1 MIDYCEQFRPQ
12 FHFTPQKNWMN
23 DPNGLVYY
31 DGYYHL
37 FYQYYPDDIIWGPM
51 HWGHA
56 ISIDLINWKHKP
68 IALFPDKHGYIFSGS
83 TVVDINNSTEF
94 GSKKNPPLVAVFTYH
109 SINLERSGTNN
120 YQTQGI
126 AFSLDKGNTW
136 IKYANNPVIEN
147 TGIKDFRD
155 PKVFFHNE
163 TNQWVMA
170 LVAGDHVKFFNSSNL
185 KNWKYLSDFGKE
197 FGAHG
202 GVWECPDLFK
212 LKISNTNE
220 EKWVLLISI
229 NPGAPNGGS
238 GTQYFIGNF
247 DGKRFTV
254 EHEDIKWIDLGSDNY
269 AAITYN
275 NEPNNKRILMGWM
288 SNWLYGQKTPTKT
301 WRGAMTLP
309 RELSLTKENNTVFLR
324 NVLITSF
331 DKQIRQI
338 LEKDYIYLKEGF
350 KLEHTNFNQAEIR
363 FDLNLSKGIR
373 IELENNKKEI
383 LIFEID
389 SSKKEMIL
397 DRKNSGIKDF
407 EEQFAK
413 HIHILPY
420 YLCDKVVDIR
430 IILDWSSVEIFIDQ
444 GKYVMTEQIFPTEFY
459 NKLQIS
465 SKEKVRIENFKLNHI
480 KSIWND
486 E

>member
-1 MIDYCEQFRPQ
+1 MIDYCEPFRPQ

-68 IALFPDKHGYIFSGS
+68 IALFPDEHGYIFSGS

-338 LEKDYIYLKEGF
+338 LEKDYIYLKDGF